1 MKNKIPKSILT
12 SLLALIFL
20 SSVSANDQ
28 ELAKITAGSEEL
40 VFSQND
46 AKSLNSIISEL
57 EEKFKVRFNY
67 NASLVEGKT
76 ISLTQ
81 LNLENKDLQESLDL
95 LLKPFNLQYKKIRK
109 NHYIIIDEREQKMK
123 PLNKKSLKQSP
134 DDGQVKQE
142 SSSRS
147 VNYLLRKNY
156 EIKTYRQESTV
167 TGTVTAA
174 EDGASIPGV
183 NIVVKGT
190 STGTTT
196 DIDGSYS
203 VQVPENAVLVFSFVG
218 YRTEEVEVNNRSII
232 NVAMQSDVSQLSEV
246 VVIGYGQQEVR
257 DATGS
262 VASVKAKDFN
272 QGVISSPEQLI
283 QGKAA
288 GVQITTA
295 SGEPGAGVNIRIR
308 GSSSVRGGNNPLFVV
323 DGVPLSGDN
332 ISAGSADIG
341 RGSGSA
347 RNPLNFLNP
356 NDIES
361 IDILKDASA
370 TAIYGSRGANGVVL
384 ITTKSGKGS
393 AERIEYNSN
402 VSFAE
407 MANRFDL
414 LDREQFLSGA
424 EALGVNTSEIDFGA
438 NTDWQ
443 DQISRISV
451 SHRHDISYA
460 NAFETGDY
468 RASISYDNQQ
478 GVIKNSVME
487 RISARLNG
495 SKSFFNDRLNLTAQL
510 TLARVNDMV
519 PPITENAG
527 FEGDLLG
534 ATYMANP
541 TWPAD
546 PTNQP
551 SNTNANPLS
560 LLEYTLDQTATNR
573 ALLNFTAEYKLLPT
587 LSFKVNSGIDR
598 SDSDRE
604 GVYSPELFLSNGVT
618 GNGRGYLAITETSS
632 NLLEAFFNYE
642 KDFGKSN
649 LTAVI
654 GYSYQQF
661 NRSGSTILGWGF
673 QDGNMNVMVD
683 DLRTASSQI

>member
-156 EIKTYRQESTV
+156 EIKSYRQESTV

-407 MANRFDL
+407 MANRFNL

-587 LSFKVNSGIDR
+587 LSFKVNS
-598 SDSDRE
+598 
-604 GVYSPELFLSNGVT
+604 
-618 GNGRGYLAITETSS
+618 
-632 NLLEAFFNYE
+632 
-642 KDFGKSN
+642 
-649 LTAVI
+649 
-654 GYSYQQF
+654 
-661 NRSGSTILGWGF
+661 
-673 QDGNMNVMVD
+673 
-683 DLRTASSQI
+683 